1 MTKAFGFLTVVISLL
16 VAGNARSADVPLQ
29 IEVEH
34 TTTVRVGQLA
44 VLQVPA
50 GPLYAP
56 SEING
61 AWRDVLTR
69 IRRSGRTVT
78 FRAVR
83 PGSGVIIL
91 SPNVPDGECIS
102 CRTLHYFIKV
112 APTK

>member
-1 MTKAFGFLTVVISLL
+1 VTRVFRFLTVVIALL
-16 VAGNARSADVPLQ
+16 GAGNARGADVPLQ
-29 IEVEH
+29 IEAEH
-34 TTTVRVGQLA
+34 TTTVHVGQLA

-50 GPLYAP
+50 DPLYAP

-83 PGSGVIIL
+83 AGSGVIIL

-102 CRTLHYFIKV
+102 CRTLHYFIRV
-112 APTK
+112 VPAT

>member
-1 MTKAFGFLTVVISLL
+1 MVALL
-16 VAGNARSADVPLQ
+16 AVGDARSADVPLQ
-29 IEVEH
+29 IEMEQ

-44 VLQVPA
+44 VLHVPA
-50 GPLYAP
+50 DPLYAP
-56 SEING
+56 SAING

-69 IRRSGRTVT
+69 TRHSGRTVT

-102 CRTLHYFIKV
+102 CKTLHYFIRVV
-112 APTK
+112 ARN

>member
-1 MTKAFGFLTVVISLL
+1 MKMVVALL
-16 VAGNARSADVPLQ
+16 AAGDARSADVPLQ
-29 IEVEH
+29 IEVEQ

-44 VLQVPA
+44 VLHVPA
-50 GPLYAP
+50 DPLYAP

-102 CRTLHYFIKV
+102 CKTLHYFIRV
-112 APTK
+112 

>member
-1 MTKAFGFLTVVISLL
+1 MTRRFGLLAFIVGLL
-16 VAGNARSADVPLQ
+16 IASAARGADAPVQ
-29 IEVEH
+29 IEVEQ
-34 TTTVRVGQLA
+34 TTTMHVGQLA

-50 GPLYAP
+50 DPIYVP

-61 AWRDVLTR
+61 AWRDVMTR

-91 SPNVPDGECIS
+91 SPNVPGGACVS
-102 CRTLHYFIKV
+102 CKTLHYFIRVLNK
-112 APTK
+112 

>member
-1 MTKAFGFLTVVISLL
+1 MTKRFGLLAFIVALL
-16 VAGNARSADVPLQ
+16 VASTARSADVPLQ
-29 IEVEH
+29 IEAEQ

-50 GPLYAP
+50 DPIYSP

-69 IRRSGRTVT
+69 IRRSGRAVT

-83 PGSGVIIL
+83 AGSGVIIL

-102 CRTLHYFIKV
+102 CKTLHYFIGRP
-112 APTK
+112 AE